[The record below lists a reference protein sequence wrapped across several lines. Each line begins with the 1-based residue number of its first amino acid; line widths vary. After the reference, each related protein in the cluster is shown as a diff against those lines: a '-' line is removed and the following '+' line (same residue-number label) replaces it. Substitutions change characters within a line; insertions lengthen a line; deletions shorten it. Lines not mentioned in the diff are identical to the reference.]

1 MFDPVC
7 IGLDVSRSEL
17 VVARATTNSER
28 AALERVPN
36 SAAAIERWLGALPA
50 GCRIG
55 MEATGAYHRLVADM
69 AHACG
74 HTVFVFNPRDVSL
87 YLRSLRT
94 RGKTDVLDARGIAR
108 FVRNESAQCHPY
120 VPPTPTQQRIATL
133 INRRHQ
139 VVKQRASV
147 RMSFSDTRECAP
159 QVKALI
165 QAFTTLIAK
174 LDAQIKA
181 AIAQDAA
188 LESQRRRLM
197 SIPGIG
203 PLIGAALCMRM
214 SRVDY
219 ANSDALVAAIGLDP
233 RPVQSGQYDGVRRL
247 SKRGNAEERRLI
259 YMAAL
264 SACRHA
270 LWRSMRDRL
279 LDKGLPSTAAYC
291 VIARK
296 ILRVALAVW
305 KNQTTYDA
313 NLIGNACV

>member
-1 MFDPVC
+1 MWNRPCLNDP
-7 IGLDVSRSEL
+7 SRIPAFGRHPGYNRL
-17 VVARATTNSER
+17 
-28 AALERVPN
+28 AAN
-36 SAAAIERWLGALPA
+36 
-50 GCRIG
+50 
-55 MEATGAYHRLVADM
+55 M
-69 AHACG
+69 AHAHG
-74 HTVFVFNPRDVSL
+74 HTVFVFNPRDIAL

-94 RGKTDVLDARGIAR
+94 RGKTDLLDARGIVR

-120 VPPTPTQQRIATL
+120 VPPTPIQQRIATL

-165 QAFTTLIAK
+165 GVFTALIAK
-174 LDAQIKA
+174 LDAQIKGA
-181 AIAQDAA
+181 VVQDAA
-188 LESQRRRLM
+188 LQSQCRRLM
-197 SIPGIG
+197 SIPGVG
-203 PLIGAALCMRM
+203 PLIGAALCMRL

-233 RPVQSGQYDGVRRL
+233 RPCQSGQYDGTRRL

-259 YMAAL
+259 YMAAV
-264 SACRHA
+264 SACRNV

-305 KNQTTYDA
+305 KSQTTYNA
-313 NLIGNACV
+313 ALIGNACVRT